1 MFTRQNREKSNFYK
15 ALTKHNDEM
24 SSSSSPSSSPPY
36 LPQHSI
42 VKYSNKIPPHT
53 ILSPPLA
60 CMSSSCADFSLPSLA
75 SSSDAS
81 ATIVTIDPFA
91 FAFGE
96 EYDIDYEGSEHY
108 PFICCINTKYPE
120 HNRDGFHGHRVT
132 LKRSLPNG
140 DEYHYDAVVVTKTS
154 NSADAVDL
162 ELWKASIPQKGDF
175 A

>member
-24 SSSSSPSSSPPY
+24 SSSSFPSSSPPY
-36 LPQHSI
+36 SLQHSI
-42 VKYSNKIPPHT
+42 VKYSNKTPPRT

-60 CMSSSCADFSLPSLA
+60 RMSSSRASLPSLA
-75 SSSDAS
+75 SLLDAS

-108 PFICCINTKYPE
+108 PFICCINTKYLE

-140 DEYHYDAVVVTKTS
+140 DEYHYDSVVVTKTS